1 MNERAANKAFDTWIV
16 ICLTLSVLA
25 CLIPFV
31 HILAVSF
38 SGTVPIA
45 SGRVTLFPMD
55 FNIEAYKKCSV
66 MPR

>member
-45 SGRVTLFPMD
+45 SGKVTLFPMD